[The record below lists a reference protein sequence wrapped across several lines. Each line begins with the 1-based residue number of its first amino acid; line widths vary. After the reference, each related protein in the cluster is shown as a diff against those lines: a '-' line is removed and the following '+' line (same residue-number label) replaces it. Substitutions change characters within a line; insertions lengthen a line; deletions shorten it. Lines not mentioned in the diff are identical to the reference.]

1 MRIKEKIKHVLSF
14 MLHGEPPKLTA
25 NIVALAPSELLKSRC
40 ALITGGTSGIGYS
53 IAEAY
58 LKAGVDGVVITGR
71 SQKKIDA
78 TCKKLSKYGLCLG
91 FVMDNTSVSSF
102 SVTFEKIL
110 QTLRQNGIGCIDI
123 LVNNAGVL
131 GGEIPNAKEKDYD
144 KIMDTNLKGVFFL
157 SQLFCNYL
165 VKNKIKGNVLNI
177 ASSSSLRPAI
187 SAYTLSKWG
196 VRGLTMG
203 FARSYAKY
211 GITING
217 VAPGPT
223 ATPMLVSED
232 NNNIYNDKILL
243 GRYAMPV
250 EIANMA
256 VFLVSGMG
264 HSIIGDIVY
273 MTGGAGLVSLDDYN
287 YNLEF

>member
-1 MRIKEKIKHVLSF
+1 MIH
-14 MLHGEPPKLTA
+14 PKQ
-25 NIVALAPSELLKSRC
+25 PFS
-40 ALITGGTSGIGYS
+40 
-53 IAEAY
+53 
-58 LKAGVDGVVITGR
+58 DG
-71 SQKKIDA
+71 
-78 TCKKLSKYGLCLG
+78 LG
-91 FVMDNTSVSSF
+91 
-102 SVTFEKIL
+102 
-110 QTLRQNGIGCIDI
+110 
-123 LVNNAGVL
+123 
-131 GGEIPNAKEKDYD
+131 GGEIPKARETDYD

-165 VKNKIKGNVLNI
+165 VKTKNKGNVLNI

-203 FARSYAKY
+203 FARSYAKF

-217 VAPGPT
+217 LAPGPT

-232 NNNIYNDKILL
+232 NSNLYNDKMLL
-243 GRYAMPV
+243 GRYALPV

-264 HSIIGDIVY
+264 NSIIGDIVY
-273 MTGGAGLVSLDDYN
+273 MTGGAGLISLDDYN
-287 YNLEF
+287 YDLEF